1 MREERWK
8 RMAELDVFHGA
19 LSQTE
24 RDLGPPYKF
33 PNVLEKIGPDEVNL
47 PVEWDKLEHQ
57 PGLRHRHH
65 QPRLRNSL
73 PHGFVSYHP
82 PGRCPRHLDR
92 V

>member
-1 MREERWK
+1 MVDRQAVLGQRSAD
-8 RMAELDVFHGA
+8 RLPHRAPPVFCSACAAMNFTSAG
-19 LSQTE
+19 
-24 RDLGPPYKF
+24 G
-33 PNVLEKIGPDEVNL
+33 